1 MKTLYAL
8 LGVSSSVDSSEL
20 ETAFLR
26 LKANYPQTRLD
37 ADETARIQFQGI
49 QQAYSTLAN
58 PAATRAM
65 YDQRLARAG
74 IKTAPMAMDSGESAG
89 WLSTRNIIVA
99 GLFVVAVAG
108 MWFYHVQQQSRLQ
121 REVLERALKMAE
133 DEKKQQLE
141 MREAEEQRAQARAVS
156 DQERQGEM
164 RERQLRNEA
173 NQSIR
178 EAQVQSR
185 QAESQ
190 AAMLQRQQAMADQN
204 AKQRAAYES
213 QRRLQDD
220 KNQLRSICMQR
231 YNRPDC

>member
-8 LGVSSSVDSSEL
+8 LGVQSDVDSSEL
-20 ETAFLR
+20 ESAFLR
-26 LKANYPQTRLD
+26 LKANYPETRLA

-58 PAATRAM
+58 PTTRAM

-74 IKTAPMAMDSGESAG
+74 VKTGPVVADSGDSAG
-89 WLSTRNIIVA
+89 WLSTRNIVVA
-99 GLFVVAVAG
+99 GLFVLAVAG
-108 MWFYHVQQQSRLQ
+108 MWFYHVHEQSRLE

-133 DEKKQQLE
+133 EEKKQQAE
-141 MREAEEQRAQARAVS
+141 MREAEERRAQERAVT
-156 DQERQGEM
+156 DQQRQADM
-164 RERQLRNEA
+164 RESQLRNEA

-178 EAQVQSR
+178 EAQMQSR

-190 AAMLQRQQAMADQN
+190 AAMMQRQQAIADQN
-204 AKQRAAYES
+204 AKQRAAYEA
-213 QRRLQDD
+213 QRQLQND

>member
-8 LGVSSSVDSSEL
+8 LGVSPTVDSSEL

-37 ADETARIQFQGI
+37 MDETARIQFQGL
-49 QQAYSTLAN
+49 QQAYSTLAI
-58 PAATRAM
+58 PATRAM

-74 IKTAPMAMDSGESAG
+74 VKTAPVAMDGDESAG

-99 GLFVVAVAG
+99 GLFVMAVAG

-156 DQERQGEM
+156 DQARQGEM
-164 RERQLRNEA
+164 RERQLRIEA
-173 NQSIR
+173 SQSIR
-178 EAQVQSR
+178 EAQSQSR

-190 AAMLQRQQAMADQN
+190 TSMQQRQQAMAEQN
-204 AKQRAAYES
+204 AKQRAAYDA

-220 KNQLRSICMQR
+220 KNQLRSICIQR

>member
-1 MKTLYAL
+1 MKTLYVL
-8 LGVSSSVDSSEL
+8 LGVPATVDSADL

-58 PAATRAM
+58 PATRAM

-74 IKTAPMAMDSGESAG
+74 VKTAPVAMDSETSAG
-89 WLSTRNIIVA
+89 WMSTRNIIIA
-99 GLFVVAVAG
+99 GLFMVAIAG
-108 MWFYHVQQQSRLQ
+108 MWFYHVQQRSRLE

-133 DEKKQQLE
+133 DEKKQQAE
-141 MREAEEQRAQARAVS
+141 MREAEEQRAQTRAVS
-156 DQERQGEM
+156 DQQRRSDMQ
-164 RERQLRNEA
+164 ERQLRSEA

-178 EAQVQSR
+178 ESQMQSR
-185 QAESQ
+185 QVESQ
-190 AAMLQRQQAMADQN
+190 ASTMQRQQAMAEQN
-204 AKQRAAYES
+204 AKQRAAYEA

-220 KNQLRSICMQR
+220 KSQLRSICMQR

>member
-8 LGVSSSVDSSEL
+8 LGVPSTVDGSDL

-37 ADETARIQFQGI
+37 ADESARIQFQGI

-58 PAATRAM
+58 PATRAM

-74 IKTAPMAMDSGESAG
+74 IKTASVAADDGESVG

-99 GLFVVAVAG
+99 GLFILAIAG
-108 MWFYHVQQQSRLQ
+108 MWFYHVQQKARLE

-133 DEKKQQLE
+133 DEKKEQAE
-141 MREAEEQRAQARAVS
+141 MRAAEEQRAQARAVS
-156 DQERQGEM
+156 DQQRQSDM
-164 RERQLRNEA
+164 RERQLRVEA

-178 EAQVQSR
+178 ESQMQSR
-185 QAESQ
+185 QVDSQ
-190 AAMLQRQQAMADQN
+190 AAMIQRQQAMADQN
-204 AKQRAAYES
+204 AKQRAAYEA
-213 QRRLQDD
+213 QRRLQED
-220 KNQLRSICMQR
+220 KSQLRSICIQR